1 MTRLLALVFV
11 VFAALPAFAVDD
23 MAPREGWK
31 VYPTDQGF
39 DALLANLKSAAKA
52 NKMIVVTQAGPTK
65 AAKSRGIDI
74 PGNRVIG
81 LFNNQFAV
89 EILRLST
96 AAMIEA
102 PVRMYLTENADGTA
116 TLSYKVPSFVFAPY
130 ADEGG
135 AALADAAQRLDAIF
149 DAIAAD
155 ATR

>member
-1 MTRLLALVFV
+1 MARIVTFLFVLLAGI
-11 VFAALPAFAVDD
+11 PAFADED

-31 VYPTDQGF
+31 VYPTERAF
-39 DALLANLKSAAKA
+39 DALLQNLTAAAKA
-52 NKMIVVTQAGPTK
+52 NKMIIVTQAGPTK
-65 AAKSRGIDI
+65 AAKARGIEI
-74 PGNRVIG
+74 PENRVLG

-102 PVRMYLTENADGTA
+102 PMRMYLTENADGTA
-116 TLSYKVPSFVFAPY
+116 TLSYKLPSFVSAPY

-135 AALADAAQRLDAIF
+135 AELADAAARLDAIF
-149 DAIAAD
+149 EAIALD